1 MNTYITVHLKNFMCF
16 YDRQFTFVPGSNL
29 LSGTIGT
36 GKSTVITAIYFVLYG
51 GKKFQDVAND
61 YHKSERTEVSFH
73 FYSPEKEYRIVRSRP
88 SERLQLQLRNESG
101 IIELTNDS
109 AQNFINNIFGLE
121 DNFLASS
128 MISQK
133 KSHFLIDSSNADK
146 IGLLQQ
152 ITFGDMSLHN
162 QVDPYLIQIKST
174 ITSFNDRLKQL
185 QTALQIQYALRNDLF
200 VKWPHMKQFGEITKE
215 QLDKT
220 IEELNAARE
229 KYKEYLTLHPKI
241 TSRRMVDKRLKELPD
256 VEDVDEIETRL
267 TKVKIAKEKKEL
279 SLKLVNFYT
288 PILECDI
295 SKIHSDTS
303 LYSMY
308 ISVGKWNVST
318 NLQEFIEGV
327 KKKHEEYLAYREA
340 KQNVDKL
347 VKENVERQQINTF
360 RTEEYKNSIIS
371 NRESIERLEKFIREK
386 ELLESSISEIKL
398 EKICESDSLTSNCCI
413 LLLSSFEKYILT
425 LLEKYIDMYIRE
437 KRRLE
442 LESKLTN
449 FDADVLTIPR
459 STIERDMYLYSQ
471 YTSVGYNPNSS
482 LEEFIENIKQQKDR
496 YEKFLNQD
504 KHNREII
511 KSNNERKE
519 MNRKIDET
527 YSRQIKEY
535 EMKVNQL
542 NEYNI
547 RKEQLDKEFEKYNES
562 YLIKFGET
570 DDLSSYY
577 LMSLLLVYESSLN
590 ELICPNCNHGL
601 KLQNGNLERGNIH
614 GGEEMRQQYKEK
626 IQIGRVELEKRKQRE
641 IIFQRIEQFK
651 CVPAPEVPETPIRQQ
666 YVELLELLNIQPVQP
681 PIIDIIE
688 IPSNSYN
695 KTLRLNASLQMIHIH
710 NEYIT
715 LTRETEYDQI
725 LHSTLV
731 QLHKSIN
738 DNLQYRIRYHKLQS
752 FSEMEFDIVDDKL
765 VNSSPNLDCT
775 NIANKYKEISIL
787 FNSEIDR
794 RCKYEQ
800 LIVKSK
806 QYDDS
811 LRPQIISCKDKPELF
826 DLHIIETVNEVPKP
840 PIEIFTLP
848 HFQYTEFVNLYNS
861 LPLIDTYKK
870 WKAIECDIEYDENEY
885 KKLEERK
892 QYVINVNT
900 NRKQL
905 QSMISQLPEDI
916 PEFEKQIETITTS
929 ITTYEKMIECG
940 KVIQEFNGL
949 CEIIKNIETNYNMTL
964 AWISKFDKL
973 YKYIE
978 ETGRISLQEKL
989 DEVNS
994 SLKMI
999 LEELFDSKIEVNLTS
1014 QKTLKNGNTKFQ
1026 ITFEIEYKG
1035 ISISRIERLSGGE
1048 ENIVSIALLL
1058 AFSRMNSNPLVMM
1071 DEVMASLDG
1080 DMRDKCMKIIN
1091 LWTPDKFVINIC
1103 HEITKAHHHNIIN
1116 M

>member
-16 YDRQFTFVPGSNL
+16 YDRQFTFLPGSNL

-101 IIELTNDS
+101 IIELANDS

-162 QVDPYLIQIKST
+162 QVDPYLMQIKSAV
-174 ITSFNDRLKQL
+174 TSFNDRLKQL
-185 QTALQIQYALRNDLF
+185 QTALQIQYALRNDLCL
-200 VKWPHMKQFGEITKE
+200 KWPHMKQFGEITKE

-220 IEELNAARE
+220 IDELNAARE

-256 VEDVDEIETRL
+256 VEDVEEIETRL
-267 TKVKIAKEKKEL
+267 SKVRTAKGKKEL
-279 SLKLVNFYT
+279 SSKLANFYR
-288 PILECDI
+288 PILDCDI

-308 ISVGKWNVST
+308 ISVGKWNVYT
-318 NLQEFIEGV
+318 KLEEFIGDL

-360 RTEEYKNSIIS
+360 RTEEYNNSVKN
-371 NRESIERLEKFIREK
+371 NRESLERLDRFMKEK
-386 ELLESSISEIKL
+386 ESLESSINAIKL
-398 EKICESDSLTSNCCI
+398 EKICDSDLLTSNDCL

-425 LLEKYIDMYIRE
+425 LLWKYINMYLRE

-442 LESKLTN
+442 LESKLVK
-449 FDADVLTIPR
+449 FDNDVLTVSRI
-459 STIERDMYLYSQ
+459 TIERDMYLFSQ
-471 YTSVGYNPNSS
+471 YISAGYDPNTP
-482 LEEFIENIKQQKDR
+482 LTDFVENIKQQKEH
-496 YEKFLNQD
+496 YEKFLDQD
-504 KHNREII
+504 KRNKEIV

-519 MNRKIDET
+519 MNRRIDET
-527 YSRQIKEY
+527 YSRELKEY

-542 NEYNI
+542 NDYNT
-547 RKEQLDKEFEKYNES
+547 RKEQLDNELEKYNES
-562 YLIKFGET
+562 FLTKFGDT
-570 DDLSSYY
+570 DDFSSYY
-577 LMSLLLVYESSLN
+577 LMSLLVVFESSLN

-601 KLQNGNLERGNIH
+601 ILQNGHLEKGNIH

-626 IQIGRVELEKRKQRE
+626 IQACKVELEKRKQRE
-641 IIFQRIEQFK
+641 IIVQRVEQFK
-651 CVPAPEVPETPIRQQ
+651 CIPVPEVSEAPTRQQ
-666 YVELLELLNIQPVQP
+666 YVELLELLNIQPVP
-681 PIIDIIE
+681 PPVTDLTDI
-688 IPSNSYN
+688 PTNSYV
-695 KTLRLNASLQMIHIH
+695 KTLSLNTSLQLISIH
-710 NEYIT
+710 NEYINS
-715 LTRETEYDQI
+715 TREIEYDET
-725 LHSTLV
+725 LHSNFV
-731 QLHKSIN
+731 QLNKSIS
-738 DNLQYRIRYHKLQS
+738 DNLQYRIRYYKLQS
-752 FSEMEFDIVDDKL
+752 FSELEFDIVDGKL
-765 VNSSPNLDCT
+765 VNSKPDIDCS
-775 NIANKYKEISIL
+775 NVANKYKEISAL
-787 FNSEIDR
+787 FTSEFEKR
-794 RCKYEQ
+794 TNYEQ

-806 QYDDS
+806 QYDNS
-811 LRPQIISCKDKPELF
+811 LIPQIVPCKDKPELF
-826 DLHIIETVNEVPKP
+826 DLHIIEMVNEVPKP
-840 PIEIFTLP
+840 PIEVFTLP
-848 HFQYTEFVNLYNS
+848 NFQYAEFVKLYNS

-870 WKAIECDIEYDENEY
+870 WKEIECDIEYDENEY

-892 QYVINVNT
+892 QYIINVNT

-905 QSMISQLPEDI
+905 QSMLSQLPEDI
-916 PEFEKQIETITTS
+916 PDLEKQIEIITTS
-929 ITTYEKMIECG
+929 IATYEKMVECG
-940 KVIQEFNGL
+940 KIIQEFNGL
-949 CEIIKNIETNYNMTL
+949 CEVIKNLEANYNATL
-964 AWISKFDKL
+964 TWISKFDKL